1 MPKISSVVSSCYH
14 LFSEHQQLSNET
26 TMTNPVSRRIVH
38 KEYGISLKSVPVW
51 LATAKTPLLY
61 SMADIQEV
69 THLLLQGPQEW
80 EAGAE
85 PNTMP

>member
-38 KEYGISLKSVPVW
+38 KEYGISLKSVLNRPGFPGECFICE
-51 LATAKTPLLY
+51 LRLP
-61 SMADIQEV
+61 
-69 THLLLQGPQEW
+69 
-80 EAGAE
+80 
-85 PNTMP
+85 

>member
-51 LATAKTPLLY
+51 LATA
-61 SMADIQEV
+61 
-69 THLLLQGPQEW
+69 
-80 EAGAE
+80 
-85 PNTMP
+85 

>member
-38 KEYGISLKSVPVW
+38 KEYGISLKSV
-51 LATAKTPLLY
+51 
-61 SMADIQEV
+61 
-69 THLLLQGPQEW
+69 
-80 EAGAE
+80 
-85 PNTMP
+85 